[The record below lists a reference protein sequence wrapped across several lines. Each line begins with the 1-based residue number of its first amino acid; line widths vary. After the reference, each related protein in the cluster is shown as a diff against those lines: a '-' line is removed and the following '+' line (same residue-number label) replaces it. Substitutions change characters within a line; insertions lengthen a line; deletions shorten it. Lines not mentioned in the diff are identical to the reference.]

1 MRLEEAIKQK
11 KPFDSELNKA
21 VVNVVFTSNFFMD
34 DMVRNLKE
42 FDINDQHY
50 NVLRILRGAYPGS
63 LCPGEIKQV
72 LLNKRGDLTR
82 LIDKLVKLGYV
93 NRDVNLENRRMVD
106 ISINKEGLNLL
117 NTINKKFSKTNKYD
131 NNLSEKE
138 AKKLNALLD
147 KLRG

>member
-1 MRLEEAIKQK
+1 MKLEDEIKQK
-11 KPFDSELNKA
+11 KPFVSEMNKA
-21 VVNVVFTSNFFMD
+21 IVNVIYTGNFFMD
-34 DMVRNLKE
+34 DTVRKVKE

-50 NVLRILRGAYPGS
+50 NVLRILRGAYPHS

-93 NRDVNLENRRMVD
+93 NRDVNSQNRRMVD
-106 ISINKEGLNLL
+106 ISINKAGLKLL
-117 NTINKKFSKTNKYD
+117 ETISKKNAAENKFD
-131 NNLSEKE
+131 NNLTIKE
-138 AKKLNALLD
+138 AKQLNTLLD